1 MLIRYLNW
9 VAVQEHN
16 IFILYHGLEIIIRDN
31 KLFYLSKLLDH
42 KTKEYERNKY
52 FERKKMPTM
61 YLGNLYKAAVIH
73 VFNGIII
80 SWYYFH
86 LATAFELFS
95 TWCQKKLWKINWMIW
110 YLGKVNRDYNTLLFF
125 PLSFAL
131 KYLFKFF

>member
-1 MLIRYLNW
+1 MLIRHLNW
-9 VAVQEHN
+9 VAAQEHS
-16 IFILYHGLEIIIRDN
+16 IFFLYHGLEIIIRDN
-31 KLFYLSKLLDH
+31 KLFYLQNFWTMKQKNMREISILKG
-42 KTKEYERNKY
+42 
-52 FERKKMPTM
+52 KKMSTM

-73 VFNGIII
+73 IFNGIII

-95 TWCQKKLWKINWMIW
+95 IWYKKKLWKINWMIW

-125 PLSFAL
+125 PLLFAL